1 MKIGVWHESMFMWRP
16 AIRPSM
22 FYHVIFTI
30 LTLYLPVIKKIM
42 LISHFGAVKGC
53 IERNIKNHR
62 FLEFRLIF
70 GARPEARNC
79 SKWLKIVQQAFNKL
93 KIMNFDPKAMIFYCG
108 E

>member
-53 IERNIKNHR
+53 IERNVKNH
-62 FLEFRLIF
+62 
-70 GARPEARNC
+70 
-79 SKWLKIVQQAFNKL
+79 
-93 KIMNFDPKAMIFYCG
+93 
-108 E
+108 